1 MGSLTAAALSAVLHM
16 VAPHVG
22 QVVNLNYTQV
32 ILAEARRRDIDP
44 MLVVALV
51 EHESRW
57 RPGAISPNGED
68 FGLGQ
73 IRGRYERPCL
83 KDFDPIG
90 DPSILCDEAR
100 TRLLD
105 GTYNL
110 KRTIAALAENRKL
123 CRRILKQKVS
133 QASLLASYGG
143 MNNPSGQVWC
153 GHKKTGRR
161 WVKLPIHPAL
171 KEILDLQSRLHRQLS
186 KLPRPLPRQ
195 PRPPLSSTHGATIA
209 HSPPKKSAAA
219 SSTKSTFGNL
229 Q

>member
-1 MGSLTAAALSAVLHM
+1 VGSLTAAALSAVLHM

-186 KLPRPLPRQ
+186 KLPRPLPRP

-219 SSTKSTFGNL
+219 SSTKNTFGNL